1 MTKEIIKINEK
12 QIKQIISESILSI
25 LKNKIKK
32 PQFDFESDSRNCIYV
47 SPDSGY
53 KVAIFSNGNVYCGPY
68 CEPAE
73 PGSVEKTDLFTLL
86 FEKDEFYKVSN
97 EELAEKIAEWCMRH
111 LKNGVS
117 SKDRACETD
126 TWLL

>member
-1 MTKEIIKINEK
+1 MGQKIRLSET
-12 QIKQIISESILSI
+12 QLKQIISESILSM
-25 LKNKIKK
+25 LMNKMKYM
-32 PQFDFESDSRNCIYV
+32 QFDFDADSRNCVYV

-53 KVAIFSNGNVYCGPY
+53 KVAIFTNGNVYCGPY

-97 EELAEKIAEWCMRH
+97 EKLAEKIAEWCNRY
-111 LKNGVS
+111 LEDGVS
-117 SKDRACETD
+117 SKERACEID

>member
-1 MTKEIIKINEK
+1 MTKEIIKINKK

-32 PQFDFESDSRNCIYV
+32 PQFYFEADSRNCIYV

-68 CEPAE
+68 CAPAE
-73 PGSVEKTDLFTLL
+73 PGSAEKTDLFTLL

-97 EELAEKIAEWCMRH
+97 EELAEKIAEWCMRR
-111 LKNGVS
+111 LKDGVT
-117 SKDRACETD
+117 SKDRACEID